1 MNYEYENKRF
11 TNWHYYLYNDIMSLL
26 VLIDRISSSKILSY
40 ENPRDCINLGD
51 ISVKKCTWAALAL
64 EHNLGGIV
72 LFSCVTSRNLASEI
86 YTWNTIISSKLV
98 FALKCYF
105 MITA

>member
-1 MNYEYENKRF
+1 MLKF
-11 TNWHYYLYNDIMSLL
+11 ISSLCYYGI
-26 VLIDRISSSKILSY
+26 ISRVNGITSSKIFSY

-86 YTWNTIISSKLV
+86 YTCDTIISSKSV
-98 FALKCYF
+98 FALKYNF
-105 MITA
+105 KIIA

>member
-1 MNYEYENKRF
+1 MIFN
-11 TNWHYYLYNDIMSLL
+11 
-26 VLIDRISSSKILSY
+26 Y

-86 YTWNTIISSKLV
+86 YTSDTIISSKSV
-98 FALKCYF
+98 FKLKCKF
-105 MITA
+105 NMIVQNSR